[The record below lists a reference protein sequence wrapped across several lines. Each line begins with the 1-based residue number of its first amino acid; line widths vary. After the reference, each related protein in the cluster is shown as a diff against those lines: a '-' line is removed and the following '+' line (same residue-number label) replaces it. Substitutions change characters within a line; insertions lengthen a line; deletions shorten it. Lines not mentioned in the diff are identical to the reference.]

1 MKAVARRAIRAWT
14 SPSTGRF
21 QELSEIAERPGGL
34 LAERIG
40 AKRLLGF
47 RLERA
52 WASAVGERVRAVT
65 RLHEC
70 RDRTLI
76 VDVSDA
82 AWKRELEKLQH
93 VILARLAENLP
104 ERPLAAISF
113 RLRPAR
119 WAAGSAARPVPAAC
133 PARAAVVPGPPKA
146 KDAADDDAPP
156 GALDDRLR
164 RVMSR
169 YLSRRTAVE

>member
-1 MKAVARRAIRAWT
+1 VKAVARRPIRAWT
-14 SPSTGRF
+14 SPTTGRF
-21 QELSEIAERPGGL
+21 HELSEIAERPGGL
-34 LAERIG
+34 LTERIG

-93 VILARLAENLP
+93 VILARLTENLP

-119 WAAGSAARPVPAAC
+119 WAVASAARPAP
-133 PARAAVVPGPPKA
+133 AAVVPGPPEA
-146 KDAADDDAPP
+146 KDAASDDAPP

-169 YLSRRTAVE
+169 YLSRRTVVE

>member
-1 MKAVARRAIRAWT
+1 MKAVARRPIRAWT
-14 SPSTGRF
+14 SPPAGRF
-21 QELSEIAERPGGL
+21 QELSEIADRPGGL

-52 WASAVGERVRAVT
+52 WASAVGDRVRAVT

-82 AWKRELEKLQH
+82 AWKHELEKLQQ
-93 VILARLAENLP
+93 VILARLTESLP

-119 WAAGSAARPVPAAC
+119 ASASAARPAT
-133 PARAAVVPGPPKA
+133 AAVVPDPHPVA
-146 KDAADDDAPP
+146 KDPAGEDAPP

-169 YLSRRTAVE
+169 YLSRRTVVE